1 MNSITDTDGRD
12 SASETKFVS
21 PFTYLMSVVNSAIKA
36 NSLVCRSDGRSVI
49 DDITKVKGL
58 WSVFTKNLRPS
69 KLCLKCLIVAY
80 TAKSSRSNA
89 L

>member
-1 MNSITDTDGRD
+1 MTDTDGRD
-12 SASETKFVS
+12 SASVTKFVS
-21 PFTYLMSVVNSAIKA
+21 LFTYLISVVNSAMKA
-36 NSLVCRSDGRSVI
+36 NCLDCRSDGRSVT

-58 WSVFTKNLRPS
+58 WSVFTKKLRPS
-69 KLCLKCLIVAY
+69 RLCLKCLIEAY

>member
-1 MNSITDTDGRD
+1 MTDTDGRD
-12 SASETKFVS
+12 SASVTKFVS
-21 PFTYLMSVVNSAIKA
+21 PFTYLISVVNSAMKA
-36 NSLVCRSDGRSVI
+36 NCLDCRSDGRSVT
-49 DDITKVKGL
+49 DDITKVKVL

-69 KLCLKCLIVAY
+69 RLCLKCLIVAY